1 MDRKVFY
8 IIAAFLFIM
17 WISIM
22 VLFFLKAD
30 EVTKD
35 PCSVCAKRM
44 GENVTCTLAGQGFT
58 LKRTY
63 TPDLLIFDDA

>member
-1 MDRKVFY
+1 
-8 IIAAFLFIM
+8 
-17 WISIM
+17 M
-22 VLFFLKAD
+22 VLFYLKAD